1 MRGHEHGAAD
11 DAGLP
16 GGEAEPIHKISDA
29 EGTYGGENF
38 DDGSF
43 HSSHSSSESPR
54 GEHGISL
61 SFGSPVLVDGHVQC
75 PTGTH
80 NFANTDSYTVD
91 VYGSIVGAWLLIVL
105 ALLVGIGGAVA
116 YMLCKKRHLSQPPDN
131 TFSDNAPDNASEEPT
146 GDDVQYNADAPA
158 DFICPISQCLM
169 IDPVTTVHVKY
180 TTGRRSLLAGQEQD
194 RPGQQSCSDHQ
205 KS

>member
-43 HSSHSSSESPR
+43 HSSHSSSEFPR

-61 SFGSPVLVDGHVQC
+61 SFGGPVLVDGHVQC

-105 ALLVGIGGAVA
+105 ALLVGIGGAVQ
-116 YMLCKKRHLSQPPDN
+116 LSH
-131 TFSDNAPDNASEEPT
+131 
-146 GDDVQYNADAPA
+146 
-158 DFICPISQCLM
+158 ICSARRGIYHSHRTTHFRTTHRTTNRRSQLGTMCNIMRTHQPISFAQ
-169 IDPVTTVHVKY
+169 
-180 TTGRRSLLAGQEQD
+180 
-194 RPGQQSCSDHQ
+194 
-205 KS
+205 